1 MYESMAISGA
11 TMKQSLW
18 KVIRAM
24 SLIIGLIIVVVWALE
39 STRHDFKDLTQT
51 VAATV
56 RPLPIPSGSYKG
68 VVWFSTNQLI
78 FLYASNPSSLYS
90 LEEHRMFRYTI
101 GTTDWKILKL
111 PQEDLKAEYA
121 PFYRLSNGKLAFGY
135 SYIDIH
141 EHNSIVNPEIAAIY
155 MWDDQT
161 NHFEVL
167 LRYDEGFFNGTFTF
181 SPDMSESILENPVG
195 SGYHNQLYRFDRNKQ
210 MTRLLADYDRVSDP
224 SWSPDGR
231 MIVFLCTES
240 YTPKTLIGF
249 LDWNLLR
256 DRFFYPWDLYLMDAN
271 GKNVRI

>member
-121 PFYRLSNGKLAFGY
+121 PFYR
-135 SYIDIH
+135 
-141 EHNSIVNPEIAAIY
+141 
-155 MWDDQT
+155 
-161 NHFEVL
+161 
-167 LRYDEGFFNGTFTF
+167 
-181 SPDMSESILENPVG
+181 
-195 SGYHNQLYRFDRNKQ
+195 
-210 MTRLLADYDRVSDP
+210 
-224 SWSPDGR
+224 
-231 MIVFLCTES
+231 
-240 YTPKTLIGF
+240 
-249 LDWNLLR
+249 
-256 DRFFYPWDLYLMDAN
+256 
-271 GKNVRI
+271 

>member
-1 MYESMAISGA
+1 
-11 TMKQSLW
+11 
-18 KVIRAM
+18 
-24 SLIIGLIIVVVWALE
+24 
-39 STRHDFKDLTQT
+39 
-51 VAATV
+51 
-56 RPLPIPSGSYKG
+56 
-68 VVWFSTNQLI
+68 
-78 FLYASNPSSLYS
+78 
-90 LEEHRMFRYTI
+90 MFRYTI

-167 LRYDEGFFNGTFTF
+167 HRYDEGFFNGTFTF

-210 MTRLLADYDRVSDP
+210 MTRLLADYERVSDP

-231 MIVFLCTES
+231 MIAFLGTES

-256 DRFFYPWDLYLMDAN
+256 DRFFYPWDLYLMGAN
-271 GKNVRI
+271 GKNVRIILAGIEGESKIGGWLSIGRLLSFTGKYKKTDGIWMLNIETHQLTRVWASAADYHWSPDGTQMVVIQRVKEGDIERTYPVIVDLPNL